1 MAGFVIHATGT
12 ADFEEGLRIGNLS
25 EAWKY
30 LSEGQHIL
38 EINATIDSTM
48 AVQTR
53 LNWRQTKVQP
63 PKFQ

>member
-48 AVQTR
+48 AG
-53 LNWRQTKVQP
+53 
-63 PKFQ
+63 